1 MAYFDRVIEKGII
14 FLLIFTPL
22 AIGTTQPWSIAIME
36 IAAFIVFGAWLL
48 KVVSRAQGAGR
59 RAQGAES
66 RVLGAESIAQ
76 RAERREQSAGSREHS
91 AESIAHSAESIA
103 HSAERREH
111 SAERREQSAGRREQG
126 AGSRALGAGKLRKSV
141 LLVFLIALI
150 FIIVFQIIPLP
161 DRVLALISPS
171 AFRTYKTFA
180 NDATDAWRTI
190 SICPDVTTQELFK
203 LLSYAAVFFVVIS
216 HYKTKE
222 QVSGLARTIIYMGC
236 FLAVFAVFQKIT
248 WNGRLFW
255 FYPLREGLTS
265 SMGSIW
271 GPYINH
277 NHFAGYMEMAIPL
290 AIGFLLYEISRMGNL
305 FHIPLSRRIARFLD
319 SGDIV
324 AMALLSLAVVTMSAA
339 LFMSLSRGG
348 IIGFTVSMF
357 FFLLITRTRRSLR
370 KKTGII
376 ALLGIVI
383 FFVVVMASW
392 DRMEDRFKEIGEEQK
407 IKRPEVWADT
417 VNIVKDFP
425 ISGTGLGTFGGIYP
439 RYQTRNSRLLFKHA
453 HNDYIEILT
462 DTGIIGFIIIIGMAS
477 LFFYSVIKAWR
488 RRHNNFVKCMAAG
501 GLTSCVAIAVHSF
514 TDFNLRIPANAM
526 LLTVIAGI
534 TYATVFNVRERR
546 AQRA

>member
-1 MAYFDRVIEKGII
+1 MAPEG
-14 FLLIFTPL
+14 
-22 AIGTTQPWSIAIME
+22 GE
-36 IAAFIVFGAWLL
+36 
-48 KVVSRAQGAGR
+48 QGAGR
-59 RAQGAES
+59 RAQG
-66 RVLGAESIAQ
+66 
-76 RAERREQSAGSREHS
+76 
-91 AESIAHSAESIA
+91 
-103 HSAERREH
+103 
-111 SAERREQSAGRREQG
+111 AGRREQG
-126 AGSRALGAGKLRKSV
+126 AGSREQGAGKLRKSV

-150 FIIVFQIIPLP
+150 FIIIFQIIPLP

-203 LLSYAAVFFVVIS
+203 LLSYASVFFVVIS

-236 FLAVFAVFQKIT
+236 FLAVFAVVQKMT

-265 SMGSIW
+265 SMGYIW

-290 AIGFLLYEISRMGNL
+290 AIGFLLCEISRMGSL

-348 IIGFTVSMF
+348 IIGFTVSMIF
-357 FFLLITRTRRSLR
+357 FILITRTRRSLR

-417 VNIVKDFP
+417 VNLIKDFP

-453 HNDYIEILT
+453 ENDYIEILT

-534 TYATVFNVRERR
+534 TYATVYNVKARGAGSKAHR
-546 AQRA
+546 A

>member
-1 MAYFDRVIEKGII
+1 MVYFDRVIEKGII

-48 KVVSRAQGAGR
+48 KVVSRARGAGCREQGAERRAQGAGR
-59 RAQGAES
+59 RGQ
-66 RVLGAESIAQ
+66 
-76 RAERREQSAGSREHS
+76 
-91 AESIAHSAESIA
+91 
-103 HSAERREH
+103 SAER
-111 SAERREQSAGRREQG
+111 ER
-126 AGSRALGAGKLRKSV
+126 AGKLRKSV

-150 FIIVFQIIPLP
+150 FIIIFQIIPLP

-171 AFRTYKTFA
+171 AFQTYKTFA
-180 NDATDAWRTI
+180 NDATDAWWTI

-216 HYKTKE
+216 HYRTKE